1 MISPSG
7 AAGCTPA
14 SRRLRQNSNL
24 PFFHH
29 RDVGLWSNLS
39 KSDLWVLPTFSDK
52 PRFRWAM
59 GQKVCWGFSKENQPA
74 EDVIHNGWL
83 IFTIWIIFFGYGSR
97 LLTRWPKMFV
107 ILRGNQPFFVIST
120 NERIICF
127 FFGCGVHMP
136 GMIYDNDHQLQSNG
150 IQNHQL
156 FSSWS
161 SVMVPTVSRTMW
173 ESFENQ
179 STNWRKKWWTSIPKS
194 VFQVK
199 GWHFWVREDGR
210 TLHFWFLCCESPMLM
225 SYKPSSKMGNGN
237 SPAMAWKTDNTS
249 KSSDFVFWT
258 GWSNSV
264 QACLVGGFNQPL
276 WKIMEFVSWDD
287 FPFPTEWKV
296 IQNSMVPVTT
306 NQVIINH

>member
-83 IFTIWIIFFGYGSR
+83 IFTIWIIIFGYGSR

-161 SVMVPTVSRTMW
+161 PVVVPTVSRTMW

-179 STNWRKKWWTSIPKS
+179 STKSRDGTLGFEKTGERCTLGFFVANPLCWWATSHPQKWVTEIVQPWHGKRTTHQNHRILCSERDGPTLCKLVWLVVSTNPSEKSWSSSVGMIFHSQLNGKSFKIPW
-194 VFQVK
+194 FQ
-199 GWHFWVREDGR
+199 
-210 TLHFWFLCCESPMLM
+210 SP
-225 SYKPSSKMGNGN
+225 
-237 SPAMAWKTDNTS
+237 
-249 KSSDFVFWT
+249 
-258 GWSNSV
+258 
-264 QACLVGGFNQPL
+264 
-276 WKIMEFVSWDD
+276 
-287 FPFPTEWKV
+287 PTRWLL
-296 IQNSMVPVTT
+296 T
-306 NQVIINH
+306 INHH